1 MLSLHMGV
9 FGAAHQCQYEIAI
22 IFSISIFQ
30 GFLNIVDTEDLS
42 FYDTKL
48 WPQHL
53 NVAAEIETRQTRKHL
68 SKLLVSNFWWAGDNS
83 DSCS

>member
-48 WPQHL
+48 
-53 NVAAEIETRQTRKHL
+53 
-68 SKLLVSNFWWAGDNS
+68 
-83 DSCS
+83 